1 MYEIIALIA
10 IVIGV
15 ILLCNY
21 KYLDNNKNV
30 FMVILFIVALLCG
43 RSELEGFFQNRKL
56 CNRLYKENKNKSV
69 SVIRNFITKSMCKS
83 IITEAEDYA
92 ALNEWTNDRHENYP
106 TTDNEITYE
115 WNTYNPISNY
125 IHSKIFT
132 ELKRMY
138 NVNPN
143 ELGINELFVAKYEN
157 KANKQSSLGSHV
169 DGSEFSF
176 VIALNDNFEG
186 GGTHFVES
194 NETYNLNS
202 GDCLVFS
209 GQNRHK
215 GVKVKSGTRYIL
227 TGFLNYKSHNY
238 CKELLEE

>member
-1 MYEIIALIA
+1 MI
-10 IVIGV
+10 
-15 ILLCNY
+15 LCNY

-30 FMVILFIVALLCG
+30 FMLILFIIALLCG
-43 RSELEGFFQNRKL
+43 RSALEGFFQNKKL
-56 CNRLYKENKNKSV
+56 CSRLYKENKNKSV
-69 SVIRNFITKSMCKS
+69 SIIRNFINKSTCKS
-83 IITEAEDYA
+83 IIKEAEDYA
-92 ALNEWTNDRHENYP
+92 AVHEWTTDRHDNYP

-115 WNTYNPISNY
+115 WNTYNPICNY
-125 IHSKIFT
+125 IHSKIFR

-157 KANKQSSLGSHV
+157 KKNKQSSLGSHV

-176 VIALNDNFEG
+176 VIALNDNFQG

-194 NETYNLNS
+194 NRTYQLEA

-215 GVKVKSGTRYIL
+215 GVKVTSGTRYIL

-238 CKELLEE
+238 CKEILNVT

>member
-1 MYEIIALIA
+1 MI
-10 IVIGV
+10 
-15 ILLCNY
+15 LCNY

-30 FMVILFIVALLCG
+30 FMLILFIIALLCG
-43 RSELEGFFQNRKL
+43 RSALEGFFQNKKL
-56 CNRLYKENKNKSV
+56 CSRLYKENKNKSV
-69 SVIRNFITKSMCKS
+69 SIIRNFINKSTCKS
-83 IITEAEDYA
+83 IIQEAEDYA
-92 ALNEWTNDRHENYP
+92 AVHEWTTDRHDNYP

-115 WNTYNPISNY
+115 WNTYNPICNY
-125 IHSKIFT
+125 IHSKIFR

-157 KANKQSSLGSHV
+157 KKNKQSSLGSHV

-176 VIALNDNFEG
+176 VIALNDNFQG

-194 NETYNLNS
+194 NRTYQLEA

-215 GVKVKSGTRYIL
+215 GVKVTSGTRYIL

-238 CKELLEE
+238 CKEVLNVT